1 MVDKRNAGAAAP
13 QVNAPEVMM
22 PQESRAEVDRLVD
35 LMNKQDTAEQWALK
49 VFLQGMEFQRALH
62 AAALA
67 AGRADDLRRGATGRR
82 AVRLKRGAAWG

>member
-62 AAALA
+62 AAGTSIAE
-67 AGRADDLRRGATGRR
+67 GSGKRKEGAR
-82 AVRLKRGAAWG
+82 

>member
-1 MVDKRNAGAAAP
+1 MFRKPDTGAVAP
-13 QVNAPEVMM
+13 AVAAPEVMM

-62 AAALA
+62 AAALD
-67 AGRADDLRRGATGRR
+67 AGPCA
-82 AVRLKRGAAWG
+82 

>member
-1 MVDKRNAGAAAP
+1 MFRKPDTGAVAP
-13 QVNAPEVMM
+13 AVAAPEVVM
-22 PQESRAEVDRLVD
+22 PQENRAEVDRLVA

-67 AGRADDLRRGATGRR
+67 AGPCA
-82 AVRLKRGAAWG
+82 

>member
-49 VFLQGMEFQRALH
+49 VFLQGMEVQRALH

-67 AGRADDLRRGATGRR
+67 AGPCA
-82 AVRLKRGAAWG
+82 

>member
-1 MVDKRNAGAAAP
+1 MFRKPDTGAEAP

-67 AGRADDLRRGATGRR
+67 AGPCA
-82 AVRLKRGAAWG
+82 

>member
-1 MVDKRNAGAAAP
+1 MFRKPDTGAVAP
-13 QVNAPEVMM
+13 AVAAPEVVM
-22 PQESRAEVDRLVD
+22 PQENRAEVDRLVD

-67 AGRADDLRRGATGRR
+67 AGPRA
-82 AVRLKRGAAWG
+82 

>member
-1 MVDKRNAGAAAP
+1 MFRKPDTGAVAP
-13 QVNAPEVMM
+13 AVAAPEVVM
-22 PQESRAEVDRLVD
+22 PQENRAEVDRLVD

-67 AGRADDLRRGATGRR
+67 AGPCA
-82 AVRLKRGAAWG
+82 

>member
-1 MVDKRNAGAAAP
+1 MVDKRTAGAAAP

-49 VFLQGMEFQRALH
+49 VFLQGMEFQRALN
-62 AAALA
+62 A
-67 AGRADDLRRGATGRR
+67 AGAAVAGA
-82 AVRLKRGAAWG
+82 